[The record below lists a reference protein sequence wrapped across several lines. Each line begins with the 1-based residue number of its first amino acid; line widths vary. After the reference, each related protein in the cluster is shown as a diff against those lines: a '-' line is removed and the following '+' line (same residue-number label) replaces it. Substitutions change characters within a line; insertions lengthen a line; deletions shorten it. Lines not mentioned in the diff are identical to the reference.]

1 MPNLME
7 RLATEPT
14 KTEPEGNLMQRMAS
28 RKAPVSQE
36 DLVGYTKKAAGL
48 ALSTLPTPAGAV
60 LGGILQLNK
69 EQLKYGAMQAMASI
83 EEERQ
88 IKKTVDISEKTGL
101 SINKVSIWK
110 RMSDYIER
118 AASEPGLG
126 PMGPADIFTSQ
137 DPDILGGPGMRETKA
152 FASGKWVLQMPGA
165 LARGFENMAG
175 AAGTLAQQTW
185 ETASLGN
192 ILAKQIFQIDTPGAG
207 LLAEY
212 LIRKHGPEKALEF
225 FDERKAEYAEK
236 GKKFAD
242 FWEEQAGKGWEA
254 PDPELME
261 ARWSRAMEYGA
272 SVTAESAPTFAAA
285 ITAGYI
291 TGNPTIGLTIMGM
304 FEKMNS
310 YRSQRKKGVGVRTSD
325 VISSLSGA
333 WEMVTEKIPFDFL
346 MKGNKSRLVKALLG
360 GPIEGTQELLAGMGQ
375 NFLEYFGYN
384 VDDWKS
390 IPPAAKEGWKHTFD
404 NWSES
409 VVAGWAM
416 GSGAGMAIPSGGAT
430 SKAIEKTA
438 NSLDIS
444 VEGLSPED
452 AIAKIDKAAKSI
464 MATEKEV
471 RDAVMSPQ
479 KPAEVQT
486 AEDAVN
492 EANKALEEARKPIP
506 VISEG
511 MAQADI
517 ESVDA
522 AVQQRDANIEKAA
535 SKLNEALT
543 NQGKIIDDILVS
555 ARNKLA
561 ALGLAEET
569 IQKNNNLIDGLRE
582 IIARL
587 QEPIVS
593 RREGQQQANL
603 DVVEMEVARRQELI
617 DEAYAQ
623 LEDAQARV
631 AEAEEYLRANQ
642 KPTEP
647 IKEVK
652 DGLKRSMEILN
663 QLRLVNVLPKEKKE
677 KPEAIKKEAGFIE
690 VEKTVDALKAPGRW
704 FLSIFEPAKIAAQKH
719 GKESV
724 AAAVRAI
731 GKPERQLLGYGVK
744 ELENLDMTYN
754 QIEEWLAKY
763 PTEIQEAIMI
773 SRGHGL
779 EDNARA
785 LQKQAFAKL
794 PKELKDSKVR
804 KAIDEIADF
813 NHQYLTEVFGEEIET
828 LFGTDVV
835 NVPGYVRDYFYG
847 VYKNPTKINNFLSF
861 WKTTDKYTKQKTFP
875 TYADAKAFGLE
886 IKDPNP
892 VTNLKAEYRAI
903 SYKAS
908 MMWLKD
914 ELMKHGEGK
923 YIMPRDKAPYTWEHI
938 GGREYADPTFSDVL
952 VEPDMAKLI
961 NNLISTNK
969 ISQYKPLKMLRD
981 TNNFLRT
988 MKFVGSAFHMVSIA
1002 KQSIADSGYLGFY
1015 KPTAR
1020 RGFTTGFKKN
1030 DPIFQTPEYGW
1041 YIENGGGH
1049 QYAIESE
1056 AQKVFKDTLS
1066 KLTESEQK
1074 IVKGASLPLKLP
1086 VGFVNWMF
1094 NSYIPKVKY
1103 AKYLD
1108 WVASQEKKLGRPL
1121 TAGETQEIIKEQQNF
1136 YGMMNERLFGRSGT
1150 VTGALR
1156 FVFIAPGYAE
1166 GNYRTMIKAASQW
1179 GQGDGPSATRSRS
1192 NILNSWIISAT
1203 AATVGTLILTGKPPK
1218 KPETIEEMRDLLK
1231 INTGKKDEYG
1241 KDIMIDLATYD
1252 RDYWDVFFNTL
1263 RGRPDIAANNAIT
1276 RIGGMKAPT
1285 AKMISDLYDMMQ
1297 GKTLY
1302 DWKDDKVYHIT
1313 DPFLLKINKLITHE
1327 IKELIPISVSV
1338 YKTSRE
1344 RGIDKATAA
1353 IETLLGLRP
1362 GRTERD
1368 KKEFEIVRDIWD
1380 MRDKRETLSYKINGY
1395 DDPYAAVNLFN
1406 KTLDNIA
1413 DNKFITDDLKE
1424 RIDELKIDPEK
1435 VINWKR
1441 FPVERL
1447 SVEQI
1452 KEAIK
1457 ERTYKRYYKDDKGNK
1472 HHRGDPHTGW
1482 EKRIKELEDEL
1493 KRRK

>member
-1 MPNLME
+1 
-7 RLATEPT
+7 
-14 KTEPEGNLMQRMAS
+14 
-28 RKAPVSQE
+28 
-36 DLVGYTKKAAGL
+36 
-48 ALSTLPTPAGAV
+48 
-60 LGGILQLNK
+60 
-69 EQLKYGAMQAMASI
+69 
-83 EEERQ
+83 
-88 IKKTVDISEKTGL
+88 
-101 SINKVSIWK
+101 
-110 RMSDYIER
+110 
-118 AASEPGLG
+118 
-126 PMGPADIFTSQ
+126 
-137 DPDILGGPGMRETKA
+137 
-152 FASGKWVLQMPGA
+152 
-165 LARGFENMAG
+165 
-175 AAGTLAQQTW
+175 
-185 ETASLGN
+185 
-192 ILAKQIFQIDTPGAG
+192 
-207 LLAEY
+207 
-212 LIRKHGPEKALEF
+212 
-225 FDERKAEYAEK
+225 
-236 GKKFAD
+236 
-242 FWEEQAGKGWEA
+242 
-254 PDPELME
+254 
-261 ARWSRAMEYGA
+261 
-272 SVTAESAPTFAAA
+272 
-285 ITAGYI
+285 
-291 TGNPTIGLTIMGM
+291 
-304 FEKMNS
+304 
-310 YRSQRKKGVGVRTSD
+310 
-325 VISSLSGA
+325 
-333 WEMVTEKIPFDFL
+333 
-346 MKGNKSRLVKALLG
+346 
-360 GPIEGTQELLAGMGQ
+360 
-375 NFLEYFGYN
+375 
-384 VDDWKS
+384 
-390 IPPAAKEGWKHTFD
+390 
-404 NWSES
+404 
-409 VVAGWAM
+409 
-416 GSGAGMAIPSGGAT
+416 
-430 SKAIEKTA
+430 
-438 NSLDIS
+438 
-444 VEGLSPED
+444 
-452 AIAKIDKAAKSI
+452 
-464 MATEKEV
+464 
-471 RDAVMSPQ
+471 
-479 KPAEVQT
+479 
-486 AEDAVN
+486 
-492 EANKALEEARKPIP
+492 
-506 VISEG
+506 
-511 MAQADI
+511 
-517 ESVDA
+517 
-522 AVQQRDANIEKAA
+522 
-535 SKLNEALT
+535 
-543 NQGKIIDDILVS
+543 
-555 ARNKLA
+555 
-561 ALGLAEET
+561 
-569 IQKNNNLIDGLRE
+569 
-582 IIARL
+582 
-587 QEPIVS
+587 
-593 RREGQQQANL
+593 
-603 DVVEMEVARRQELI
+603 
-617 DEAYAQ
+617 
-623 LEDAQARV
+623 
-631 AEAEEYLRANQ
+631 
-642 KPTEP
+642 
-647 IKEVK
+647 
-652 DGLKRSMEILN
+652 
-663 QLRLVNVLPKEKKE
+663 
-677 KPEAIKKEAGFIE
+677 
-690 VEKTVDALKAPGRW
+690 
-704 FLSIFEPAKIAAQKH
+704 
-719 GKESV
+719 
-724 AAAVRAI
+724 
-731 GKPERQLLGYGVK
+731 
-744 ELENLDMTYN
+744 
-754 QIEEWLAKY
+754 
-763 PTEIQEAIMI
+763 
-773 SRGHGL
+773 
-779 EDNARA
+779 
-785 LQKQAFAKL
+785 
-794 PKELKDSKVR
+794 
-804 KAIDEIADF
+804 
-813 NHQYLTEVFGEEIET
+813 
-828 LFGTDVV
+828 
-835 NVPGYVRDYFYG
+835 
-847 VYKNPTKINNFLSF
+847 
-861 WKTTDKYTKQKTFP
+861 
-875 TYADAKAFGLE
+875 
-886 IKDPNP
+886 
-892 VTNLKAEYRAI
+892 
-903 SYKAS
+903 
-908 MMWLKD
+908 
-914 ELMKHGEGK
+914 
-923 YIMPRDKAPYTWEHI
+923 
-938 GGREYADPTFSDVL
+938 
-952 VEPDMAKLI
+952 
-961 NNLISTNK
+961 
-969 ISQYKPLKMLRD
+969 
-981 TNNFLRT
+981 

-1231 INTGKKDEYG
+1231 IDTGKKDKNG
-1241 KDIMIDLATYD
+1241 QRIMIDLATYD